1 MKKETK
7 VKIIKLSVIAIAIA
21 CLCLAV
27 YLPLKLTGLLD
38 QIDDIEHL
46 REIIANGGI
55 YSYMVFFIIQ
65 FLQVAL
71 IPIPAVITTLAG
83 TLVFGPWI
91 AMAISFAGEFTACI
105 VVFFI
110 GRKFGRK
117 LVVWVIGESETEKWT
132 KKLEKGKYVFFL
144 MMLFPLFPDDILC
157 LVVGATTSMSYR
169 FFIITNILT
178 RPPAIICTCFFGSGE
193 IIPFSGWGI
202 PVWIVL
208 ILLCALA
215 FFLTIKYQS
224 QIENYVTKLG
234 QKLSL
239 KKNKEPIHETAGQT
253 ETIKDNEKAETE
265 KGIEN

>member
-1 MKKETK
+1 MKTETK
-7 VKIIKLSVIAIAIA
+7 VKIIKLSIIALVIVALFLAI
-21 CLCLAV
+21 

-46 REIIANGGI
+46 REIIASGGV
-55 YSYMVFFIIQ
+55 YSYLIFFAIQ

-71 IPIPAVITTLAG
+71 MPIPAVLTTFAG

-91 AMAISFAGEFTACI
+91 AMVISFIGEFAACML
-105 VVFFI
+105 VFFL

-117 LVVWVIGESETEKWT
+117 LVVWVIGEKDTEKWT

-157 LVVGATTSMSYR
+157 LVVGATTTMSYK
-169 FFIITNILT
+169 FFIVTNLLT
-178 RPPAIICTCFFGSGE
+178 RPPAIICTCFLGSGE

-215 FFLTIKYQS
+215 FFLSIKYQS
-224 QIENYVTKLG
+224 QIENFVTKLG

-239 KKNKEPIHETAGQT
+239 NKHKTPLPETAGQT
-253 ETIKDNEKAETE
+253 ETIKDNEKAEIE
-265 KGIEN
+265 KSIEN